1 MSMEYL
7 KKSLLNVFEYSIL
20 LLLASISMLLLI
32 SSYDFIS
39 MYLAIE
45 MQSLCLYVLAASK
58 RHSEFSTE
66 AGLKYFLL
74 GAFSSGVLLFGCAL
88 VYGFTGL
95 TNFEDLAKF
104 SQDQLIRNTLQSILV
119 CVCLVSD
126 FYLS

>member
-1 MSMEYL
+1 
-7 KKSLLNVFEYSIL
+7 
-20 LLLASISMLLLI
+20 MLLLI

-74 GAFSSGVLLFGCAL
+74 GAFFIWYSFIWMRPCLWF
-88 VYGFTGL
+88 YRF
-95 TNFEDLAKF
+95 NKF
-104 SQDQLIRNTLQSILV
+104 
-119 CVCLVSD
+119 
-126 FYLS
+126 